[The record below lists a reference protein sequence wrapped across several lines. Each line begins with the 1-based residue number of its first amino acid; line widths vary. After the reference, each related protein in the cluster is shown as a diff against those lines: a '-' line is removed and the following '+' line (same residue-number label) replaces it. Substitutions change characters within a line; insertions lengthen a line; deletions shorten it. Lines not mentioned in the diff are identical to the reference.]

1 MKIIQVMP
9 EFGLAGAEIMCEN
22 LVYELKKLG
31 NEVIVISL
39 YSYHSP
45 ITERL
50 EKSGIEIKYLN
61 KKPGLDFS
69 IFIKLF
75 KIFYEYKPD
84 VIHTHLYSLKYAVFP
99 AILLRIKRK
108 IHTVHNMATKE
119 SDKKSRILARIFY
132 KYFSVK
138 PVALSE
144 AIQST
149 IVDEY
154 KIKKQNIPI
163 IYNGINLDKCQIK
176 KNYLFGEKIRIL
188 HIGRFS
194 EQKNHLGLLKAFK
207 IINNKYSSSILELI
221 GEGELKDSI
230 EKYVKENNLEGVV
243 EFLGIQSN
251 VYSFLNEADIF
262 TLPSKY
268 EGIPMTLIEAM
279 GTGLPIVTTE
289 VGGIPDMLK
298 NNESALIT
306 KVNVEEIV
314 EAFERVILNKNLR
327 EKLGKKA
334 LKESIKFSSKEM
346 AKKYIFVYQNNF

>member
-1 MKIIQVMP
+1 MKIVQIIP
-9 EFGLAGAEIMCEN
+9 KFGLAGAEIMCEN
-22 LVYELKKLG
+22 LIYELKKLG
-31 NEVIVISL
+31 NEVIVVSL
-39 YSYHSP
+39 YSYHSA

-61 KKPGLDFS
+61 KKLGLDFS

-75 KIFYEYKPD
+75 KIFYKEKPD
-84 VIHTHLYSLKYAVFP
+84 VIHTHLYSLKYTAFP
-99 AILLRIKRK
+99 AILLRIKSK
-108 IHTVHNMATKE
+108 VHTVHNIATKE
-119 SDKKSRILARIFY
+119 SDKRSRILAKIFY

-144 AIQST
+144 TIQNT

-154 KIKKQNIPI
+154 KINKQNIPI
-163 IYNGINLDKCQIK
+163 IYNGINLEKCQPK
-176 KNYLFGEKIRIL
+176 KEYLFDEKIKIL

-194 EQKNHLGLLKAFK
+194 EQKNHLVLLKAFK
-207 IINNKYSSSILELI
+207 IINSKYSNSILELI
-221 GEGELKDSI
+221 GEGELKERI
-230 EKYVKENNLEGVV
+230 EAYVKENHLEESVK
-243 EFLGIQSN
+243 FLGLQSN
-251 VYSFLNEADIF
+251 VYSFFNEADIF

-279 GTGLPIVTTE
+279 GTGLPIVTTD

-306 KVNVEEIV
+306 KVNIEEIV
-314 EAFERVILNKNLR
+314 KAFEKLVLDEKLR
-327 EKLGKKA
+327 ERLGKQA
-334 LKESIKFSSKEM
+334 LKESIKFSSREM